1 MNIVCSELDNL
12 NISLDYFNSIKQVSD
27 DLIKYLKNYKQLNLD
42 YMKKL
47 QSFQTNF
54 RKKLS
59 TSENPKIAQVT
70 SSLTN
75 KLIQLIDQGNE
86 LLQLSLDDID
96 LRLREFD
103 SFIKV
108 KNESIK
114 SVIKSSS
121 ELNKLLLATYNEANK
136 AKANYLNSLSK
147 TEEII
152 NKYYS
157 DQNKIK
163 EHENGLGPKLNDNE
177 YILLKQQQKSQYNE
191 MTNSITNSKKLENVY
206 KNSVSLS
213 NTMRDKFINNYN
225 AFKDRVQND
234 TCELSEQIKVL
245 CVSFMLSYKN
255 NYKQP
260 MNLVDVT
267 VNDYNALQEGKVIG
281 EIISSKFKND
291 NSLKTLSPENYN
303 LKSLTLL
310 KSTDYIKDETEKPII
325 KNSNSNILQRKKTV
339 SKLEDGLDEMKY
351 IQDEPLILTIKVL
364 FDNFGLIEKGDF
376 NLELEEGK
384 NRTQKYI
391 LKISANMNAYP
402 YAKYGKYSDKNKKV
416 TMFAELDY
424 KRFELSTEEIADL
437 TELLNVHENRIIFL
451 QKLSDYRTRG
461 KFFIP
466 LEDYTLLA
474 KFLNIIIDK
483 IRRDMDYHAAEMVII
498 LSQTYYMEEGK
509 RKKYIQE
516 TIKENK
522 TFKDKG
528 FWEEFLVYTINKEIE
543 KTLKRDEK
551 VKESKANFDTKISN
565 LVFGQVLTLI
575 DNMFEFD
582 VEDELI
588 KELLGPKI
596 SYYKLNDSL
605 KNTINEVIE
614 SKREQK
620 KIDKEEIEKSKKL
633 KEEEEKRLKE
643 EQRKKF
649 EEEKKKEE
657 EEKKKKEEE
666 NKEENKNNEEN
677 NNEKEEQKKEEDNSN
692 PEDEKQ
698 TKKEGDKDKENVEE
712 EDLDKENP

>member
-27 DLIKYLKNYKQLNLD
+27 DLIKYLKNYKQINLD

-47 QSFQTNF
+47 QSFQSNF

-59 TSENPKIAQVT
+59 TSENPKIAQIT

-86 LLQLSLDDID
+86 LFQLSLDDID

-114 SVIKSSS
+114 SVQKSSS
-121 ELNKLLLATYNEANK
+121 ELNKLLLSTYNEANK
-136 AKANYLNSLSK
+136 AKTNYLNSLSK

-163 EHENGLGPKLNDNE
+163 EHESGLGPKLNDNE
-177 YILLKQQQKSQYNE
+177 YTLLKQQQKNQYNE
-191 MTNSITNSKKLENVY
+191 MTNAITNSKKLENIY
-206 KNSVSLS
+206 KNSVSVS
-213 NTMRDKFINNYN
+213 NTLHDKYINNYN
-225 AFKDRVQND
+225 IFKDKVKTD
-234 TCELSEQIKVL
+234 TCDLSEQIKVL

-267 VNDYNALQEGKVIG
+267 VNEFNALQEGKAIE
-281 EIISSKFKND
+281 EIISAKYKND
-291 NSLKTLSPENYN
+291 NPLKTISPENYN
-303 LKSLTLL
+303 LKSLALL
-310 KSTDYIKDETEKPII
+310 KSTNYIKDDIEKPII
-325 KNSNSNILQRKKTV
+325 KSSNSSILQRKKTV

-351 IQDEPLILTIKVL
+351 ISDEPLVLTIKVL
-364 FDNFGLIEKGDF
+364 FDNFGLIDKGEF

-384 NRTQKYI
+384 NRTQKYM
-391 LKISANMNAYP
+391 LKIAANMNAYP
-402 YAKYGKYSDKNKKV
+402 YAKYGKYSDKNQKV

-424 KRFELSTEEIADL
+424 KRVELSTEEITDL
-437 TELLNVHENRIIFL
+437 TELLNIHENRIIFL

-466 LEDYTLLA
+466 VEDYTLLS
-474 KFLNIIIDK
+474 KFLNIIVDK
-483 IRRDMDYHAAEMVII
+483 IRRDMDYHSAEMVII

-528 FWEEFLVYTINKEIE
+528 FWEEFLVYSINKEIE
-543 KTLKRDEK
+543 KTLKRDQM

-575 DNMFEFD
+575 DNMFEFE

-605 KNTINEVIE
+605 RNTINEVID

-620 KIDKEEIEKSKKL
+620 KIDKEEIEKGKKL
-633 KEEEEKRLKE
+633 KEEEEKKRKE

-666 NKEENKNNEEN
+666 NKNKEENEN
-677 NNEKEEQKKEEDNSN
+677 NKINDEQKKEDDNPN
-692 PEDEKQ
+692 PEKENQ
-698 TKKEGDKDKENVEE
+698 MKKEEDKDKDANIEE
-712 EDLDKENP
+712 ENLDKESP

>member
-47 QSFQTNF
+47 QTFQSNF

-59 TSENPKIAQVT
+59 TSENPKIAQIT
-70 SSLTN
+70 SALTN

-96 LRLREFD
+96 LRLKEFD
-103 SFIKV
+103 TFIKA

-114 SVIKSSS
+114 SVQKSSS
-121 ELNKLLLATYNEANK
+121 ELNKLLLSTYNEANK
-136 AKANYLNSLSK
+136 AKTNYLNSLSK

-163 EHENGLGPKLNDNE
+163 DHDSGLGPKLNDNE
-177 YILLKQQQKSQYNE
+177 YILLKQQIKNQYNE
-191 MTNSITNSKKLENVY
+191 MTNAIANSQKLENIY
-206 KNSVSLS
+206 KNSVSIS
-213 NTMRDKFINNYN
+213 NTLHDKYINNYN
-225 AFKDRVQND
+225 VFKDRVKKD

-267 VNDYNALQEGKVIG
+267 VNDYNALQEEKVIG

-291 NSLKTLSPENYN
+291 NSLKTMSPENYN
-303 LKSLTLL
+303 LKSLILL
-310 KSTDYIKDETEKPII
+310 KSSNYIKDGTEMPII
-325 KNSNSNILQRKKTV
+325 KSSNSNILQRKKTI

-351 IQDEPLILTIKVL
+351 ISDEPLVLTIKVL
-364 FDNFGLIEKGDF
+364 FDNFKLIEKGDF

-384 NRTQKYI
+384 NRTQQYI
-391 LKISANMNAYP
+391 LKITANMNAYP
-402 YAKYGKYSDKNKKV
+402 YGKYGKYSDKNKKV

-424 KRFELSTEEIADL
+424 KRVELSTEEIADL
-437 TELLNVHENRIIFL
+437 TELLNKHENRIIFL

-466 LEDYTLLA
+466 VEDYTLLA

-483 IRRDMDYHAAEMVII
+483 IRRDMDYHSAEMVII

-522 TFKDKG
+522 VFKDKG

-575 DNMFEFD
+575 DNMFEFE
-582 VEDELI
+582 VEDQLI

-614 SKREQK
+614 SKKEQIK
-620 KIDKEEIEKSKKL
+620 KDKEEIEKGKKI
-633 KEEEEKRLKE
+633 KEEEEKKRKE

-666 NKEENKNNEEN
+666 KKEENKNNEEN
-677 NNEKEEQKKEEDNSN
+677 NNVKEEEKKEDNNLN
-692 PEDEKQ
+692 PEEEKQ
-698 TKKEGDKDKENVEE
+698 MKKDDDKDINVEE
-712 EDLDKENP
+712 ENLDENP